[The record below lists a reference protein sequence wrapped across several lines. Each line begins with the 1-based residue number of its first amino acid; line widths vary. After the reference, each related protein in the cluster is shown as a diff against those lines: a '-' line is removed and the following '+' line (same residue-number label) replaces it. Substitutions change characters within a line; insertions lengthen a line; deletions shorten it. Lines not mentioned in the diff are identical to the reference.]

1 MFQKAIKK
9 PIIISTTRFD
19 EKTYKENIEWKKIKN
34 WIGCSYGIPREL
46 PIDSIP
52 YGSYTFVIEMINDIP
67 NPSLGTTSS
76 GKLKTGIIGG
86 IGLIHNRMKSQ
97 NRSRIYDNQ
106 NYNRFVFKSK
116 YHIGRRYMMIR
127 YWKYLETIE
136 LLEKILFTGPKHM
149 KRGTGIS
156 VLSYEKISTFD
167 PSPIPHMCNIC
178 GQLKKGHKCPEKK
191 ISADYSLN
199 CKLCGQ
205 KKKQNGCT
213 HHCPHLTINK
223 KNLILILNL
232 FKNLFN

>member
-1 MFQKAIKK
+1 
-9 PIIISTTRFD
+9 
-19 EKTYKENIEWKKIKN
+19 
-34 WIGCSYGIPREL
+34 
-46 PIDSIP
+46 
-52 YGSYTFVIEMINDIP
+52 MINDVANI
-67 NPSLGTTSS
+67 SLGTNSK
-76 GKLKTGIIGG
+76 GKQKTGKIGG

-106 NYNRFVFKSK
+106 NYNRYVFKSE
-116 YHIGRRYMMIR
+116 YHIDREALLA
-127 YWKYLETIE
+127 KDKETIQ

-178 GQLKKGHKCPEKK
+178 GQLKKGHKCPNKR

-205 KKKQNGCT
+205 KKKQNGGYG
-213 HHCPHLTINK
+213 HNCPRLTINK